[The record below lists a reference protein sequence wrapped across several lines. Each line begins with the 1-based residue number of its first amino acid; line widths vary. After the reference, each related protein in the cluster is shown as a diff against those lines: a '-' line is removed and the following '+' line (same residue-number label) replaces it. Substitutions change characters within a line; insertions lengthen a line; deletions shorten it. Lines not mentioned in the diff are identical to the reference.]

1 MLRANGGPTAA
12 AAAGARPPSASA
24 MHRINRGQSVVVTPV
39 DGAKQTQRKQGKAI
53 TLERVVSIRNVLS
66 EMCHEYP
73 FGYVSNGHLETALGK
88 LDLSRPELQ
97 TYRGTSNACCAA
109 SLW

>member
-1 MLRANGGPTAA
+1 
-12 AAAGARPPSASA
+12 